1 MPWIPPP
8 SQPWKLMNHNDHRA
22 QVQDSLIMSY
32 VAIDNLNTTMM
43 KQTEY
48 KTFYNDFND

>member
-1 MPWIPPP
+1 
-8 SQPWKLMNHNDHRA
+8 MNHNDHWA

-43 KQTEY
+43 KQTEWIGVQDILQR
-48 KTFYNDFND
+48 F